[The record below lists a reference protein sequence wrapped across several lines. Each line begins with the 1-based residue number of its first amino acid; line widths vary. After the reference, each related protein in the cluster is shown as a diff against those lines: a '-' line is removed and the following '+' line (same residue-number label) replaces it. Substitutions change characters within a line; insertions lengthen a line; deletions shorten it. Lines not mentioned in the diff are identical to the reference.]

1 MRSARSVP
9 PSRTDRPMTDHEAY
23 VGRQPEPH
31 RRALLELRAA
41 IISAEPDGQEA
52 MRRGVPAFL
61 LDGKQLV
68 SIGAARRHV
77 SLYVM
82 YGDALDRLADRL
94 AGLDVSNTVVRFDP
108 AQPIPTDVVAD
119 IVRFRAA
126 EIRDAD
132 GRRQGSGDQGS
143 SGPRRG

>member
-9 PSRTDRPMTDHEAY
+9 PRRSDRPMTDHEAY

-31 RRALLELRAA
+31 RRALLELRSA
-41 IISAEPDGQEA
+41 IVSAEPDGQEA

-82 YGDALDRLADRL
+82 YGDALARLAERL
-94 AGLDVSNTVVRFDP
+94 VGFDVSNTVVRFDP
-108 AQPIPTDVVAD
+108 AHPIPTDLV
-119 IVRFRAA
+119 A
-126 EIRDAD
+126 EIVTLRAEEIRNH
-132 GRRQGSGDQGS
+132 G
-143 SGPRRG
+143 